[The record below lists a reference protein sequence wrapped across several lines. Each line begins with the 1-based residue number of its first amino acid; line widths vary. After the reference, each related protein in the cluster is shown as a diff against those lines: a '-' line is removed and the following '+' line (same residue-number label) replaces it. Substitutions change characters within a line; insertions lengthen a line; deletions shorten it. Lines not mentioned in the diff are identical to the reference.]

1 MGSYGIRQN
10 HWREPPLQA
19 PDRTSDPPTVM
30 KANIKLSL
38 SELTFVKLL
47 ALIKNVIKKMTG
59 NANFTTPAVPLS
71 EMQTLADA
79 FEDAIEDA
87 TSGSRLSKLQR
98 NEYVLQVREVL
109 RKQADYV
116 RSVAEGSAVI
126 LESSGFELAKQREP
140 VGIPGTTKDLQARFT
155 NRRGD
160 VDLRWRT
167 VHGAHGYQ
175 VWMTDKDPA
184 IEANWQAIGYTT
196 RVSHSVSGLE
206 SLKAYWFCVSAI
218 GSAGEGAQ
226 SDPAKGI
233 AA

>member
-1 MGSYGIRQN
+1 
-10 HWREPPLQA
+10 
-19 PDRTSDPPTVM
+19 M

-38 SELTFVKLL
+38 YELTVVKLL
-47 ALIKNVIKKMTG
+47 ALLRNVVAKMTG
-59 NANFTTPAVPLS
+59 NANFATPAVPLDD
-71 EMQTLADA
+71 MTKLADDLEA
-79 FEDAIEDA
+79 AIEDA
-87 TSGSRLSKLQR
+87 TNGSRQSKLVR
-98 NEYVLQVREVL
+98 NALVLQAQEML
-109 RKQADYV
+109 RVQADYV
-116 RSVAEGSAVI
+116 RSVCAGDVVK
-126 LESSGFELAKQREP
+126 LDSSGYELAKQREP
-140 VGIPGTTKDLQARFT
+140 IGIPGTAKDMQAQFT

-160 VDLRWRT
+160 VDLRWKS

-196 RVSHSVSGLE
+196 RVRHNVTGLE

>member
-1 MGSYGIRQN
+1 
-10 HWREPPLQA
+10 
-19 PDRTSDPPTVM
+19 M

-38 SELTFVKLL
+38 FELTFVKLL
-47 ALIKNVIKKMTG
+47 ALLRNVVAKMTG
-59 NANFTTPAVPLS
+59 NANFTNPAVPLS
-71 EMQTLADA
+71 DMTKLADDLEA
-79 FEDAIEDA
+79 AIEDA
-87 TSGSRLSKLQR
+87 TNGSRQSKLVR
-98 NEYVLQVREVL
+98 NALVQQGRTML
-109 RKQADYV
+109 RVQADYV
-116 RSVAEGSAVI
+116 RSVCAGDVVK

-140 VGIPGTTKDLQARFT
+140 VGIPGTAKDMQALFT

-160 VDLRWRT
+160 VELRWRS
-167 VHGAHGYQ
+167 VYGAHGYQ

-196 RVSHSVSGLE
+196 RVRHTVSDLE

-218 GSAGEGAQ
+218 GTAGEGAQ

>member
-1 MGSYGIRQN
+1 
-10 HWREPPLQA
+10 
-19 PDRTSDPPTVM
+19 M

-38 SELTFVKLL
+38 FELTFVKLL
-47 ALIKNVIKKMTG
+47 ALLRNVVAKMTG
-59 NANFTTPAVPLS
+59 NANFADPAVPLAD
-71 EMQTLADA
+71 MTKLADDLEA
-79 FEDAIEDA
+79 AIEDA
-87 TSGSRLSKLQR
+87 TNGSRQSKLVR
-98 NEYVLQVREVL
+98 NALVQQGRTML
-109 RKQADYV
+109 RVQADYV
-116 RSVAEGSAVI
+116 RSVCAGDVVK

-140 VGIPGTTKDLQARFT
+140 VGIPGTAKDMQALFT

-160 VDLRWRT
+160 VELRWRS
-167 VHGAHGYQ
+167 VYGAHGYQ

-196 RVSHSVSGLE
+196 RVRHTVSDLE

-218 GSAGEGAQ
+218 GTAGEGAQ